1 MPPRFL
7 SARDLWIW
15 GVSFALVSAL
25 LYATGFASDD
35 PDSALYAN
43 ISARLAEGPVSRW
56 IAPEWWG
63 NWDSDGLFRE
73 HPAGV
78 YFLPTAL
85 ASLGFPAVPSA
96 YVVGIAL
103 GLASLLLI
111 GHLVTR
117 ICGAADGR
125 AAIVLLQLMPV
136 AFLFRIRAN
145 HEYPMLLCLLLTLV
159 ALDGV
164 RQSWR
169 WLPVVAVALTAALLV
184 KGVFVL
190 LIFVAAGLWILINP
204 SRERGPNWRPIAACV
219 AAIGVMAGVAYVYD
233 VAYLRLTGE
242 TFWWHYWHRQ
252 MAPLSVA
259 TPLDDA
265 LTLARHAGF
274 YLVRLLWH
282 PAPWS
287 FALAIAAWRARGQLI
302 ATWRGLPDPSRRG
315 LLFAVAFAALSIGVL
330 SPASRFAERYAFSAS
345 YAIATAGAV
354 IALRLWPR
362 FASKL
367 SALDAV
373 VPALP
378 ALLWLG
384 LMVGRVVL
392 GPFVPRI

>member
-1 MPPRFL
+1 MPSRFL

-15 GVSFALVSAL
+15 GASFVLVSAL
-25 LYATGFASDD
+25 LFATGFASDD

-63 NWDSDGLFRE
+63 NWDSEGLFRE

-78 YFLPTAL
+78 YILPTAL

-96 YVVGIAL
+96 YVVGVAL

-117 ICGAADGR
+117 VTGPAEGR

-145 HEYPMLLCLLLTLV
+145 HEYPMLVCLLVTLV

-164 RQSWR
+164 RRSWG
-169 WLPVVAVALTAALLV
+169 WAPVVAAALTAALLV

-190 LIFVAAGLWILINP
+190 LIFVGAALWIVLNP
-204 SRERGPNWRPIAACV
+204 AREPGPAWRPIAACV
-219 AAIGVMAGVAYVYD
+219 VGVGVMAGVAWIYD

-265 LTLARHAGF
+265 VTLARHAGF
-274 YLVRLLWH
+274 YIVRLLWH

-287 FALAIAAWRARGQLI
+287 LALVVAAWRWRGHLI
-302 ATWRGLPDPSRRG
+302 ATWLGLPLGARRG
-315 LLFAVAFAALSIGVL
+315 LLFTIAFAALSIGVL

-345 YAIATAGAV
+345 FAIATAGALV
-354 IALRLWPR
+354 ALRLWPR
-362 FASKL
+362 FAARL
-367 SALDAV
+367 TALDRSL
-373 VPALP
+373 PSLP

-384 LMVGRVVL
+384 LMVGRIVL
-392 GPFVPRI
+392 GPLVPRI